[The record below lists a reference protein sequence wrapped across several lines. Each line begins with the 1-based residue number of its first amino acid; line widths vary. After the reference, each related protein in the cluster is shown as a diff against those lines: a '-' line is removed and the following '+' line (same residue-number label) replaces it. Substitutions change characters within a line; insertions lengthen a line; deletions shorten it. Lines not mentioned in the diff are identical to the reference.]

1 MTSVISLEIYFTYGF
16 NNSSN
21 LSTIKLMLKR
31 LDISWKSN
39 HWLRIFSITFS
50 LIICCLFLL
59 VRIPGLELIG
69 ITPNWLLIWLVTW
82 SVKRNLW
89 QSIVA
94 AICLGLIWDSL
105 TGFFPS
111 HILGLIT
118 VALFTSNVYKD
129 RYVKEDVISL
139 TLIIFGM
146 AIINET
152 IIALQYS
159 LQTQIPLIDI
169 WLNYQKNSLTS
180 AIISSLWTPIIYY
193 PLDYILSPL
202 PYEKN

>member
-1 MTSVISLEIYFTYGF
+1 MFKKV
-16 NNSSN
+16 
-21 LSTIKLMLKR
+21 
-31 LDISWKSN
+31 DISWKYN
-39 HWLRIFSITFS
+39 FWLRTFLIVIS
-50 LIICCLFLL
+50 LMICCLLL
-59 VRIPGLELIG
+59 LIRIPGLELIG

-94 AICLGLIWDSL
+94 GISLGMIWDSL

-111 HILGLIT
+111 HILGLVI

-129 RYVKEDVISL
+129 KYVKEDVISL
-139 TLIIFGM
+139 TLIVFGM

-159 LQTQIPLIDI
+159 IQTQIPLIDI

-180 AIISSLWTPIIYY
+180 AIISSLWTPLIYF
-193 PLDYILSPL
+193 PLNYILSPL
-202 PYEKN
+202 PYQEK

>member
-1 MTSVISLEIYFTYGF
+1 
-16 NNSSN
+16 
-21 LSTIKLMLKR
+21 MLKR
-31 LDISWKSN
+31 IDISWKYN
-39 HWLRIFSITFS
+39 LWLRIFLIFFS
-50 LIICCLFLL
+50 LIICCLLL
-59 VRIPGLELIG
+59 LIRIPGLELIG

-82 SVKRNLW
+82 SIKRNLW

-94 AICLGLIWDSL
+94 SICLGLIWDSL

-111 HILGLIT
+111 HILGLVI
-118 VALFTSNVYKD
+118 VSLFTNNIYKD
-129 RYVKEDVISL
+129 KYVKQDIIYL
-139 TLIIFGM
+139 TLIVFGM

-159 LQTQIPLIDI
+159 IQTQIPLIDI

-180 AIISSLWTPIIYY
+180 AIISSLWTPLIYY

-202 PYEKN
+202 PSER

>member
-1 MTSVISLEIYFTYGF
+1 
-16 NNSSN
+16 
-21 LSTIKLMLKR
+21 MLKR
-31 LDISWKSN
+31 IDISWKN
-39 HWLRIFSITFS
+39 NFWVRIFLIIFS
-50 LIICCLFLL
+50 LIISCLFLL

-69 ITPNWLLIWLVTW
+69 ITPNWLLIWLVVW

-89 QSIVA
+89 QSMVA

-105 TGFFPS
+105 TGFLPS
-111 HILGLIT
+111 HILGLMI
-118 VALFTSNVYKD
+118 VALFTSNVYQDK
-129 RYVKEDVISL
+129 YVKEDVISV
-139 TLIIFGM
+139 TLIVFGM

-159 LQTQIPLIDI
+159 FQTQIPLIDI

-180 AIISSLWTPIIYY
+180 AIISSLWTPLIYY

-202 PYEKN
+202 PYEK

>member
-1 MTSVISLEIYFTYGF
+1 
-16 NNSSN
+16 
-21 LSTIKLMLKR
+21 MLKR

-39 HWLRIFSITFS
+39 YWLRIFLIIFS

-59 VRIPGLELIG
+59 IRIPGLELIG
-69 ITPNWLLIWLVTW
+69 ITPNWLLMWLVIW

-111 HILGLIT
+111 HILGLVI
-118 VALFTSNVYKD
+118 VSLFTSNVYGDK
-129 RYVKEDVISL
+129 YIKEDVISL
-139 TLIIFGM
+139 TLIVFGM
-146 AIINET
+146 VIINET

-180 AIISSLWTPIIYY
+180 AIISSLWTPLIYY

-202 PYEKN
+202 PHEKS

>member
-1 MTSVISLEIYFTYGF
+1 MFKKV
-16 NNSSN
+16 
-21 LSTIKLMLKR
+21 
-31 LDISWKSN
+31 DISWKYN
-39 HWLRIFSITFS
+39 FWLRTFFIIIS

-59 VRIPGLELIG
+59 VRISGLELVG

-89 QSIVA
+89 QSLVA
-94 AICLGLIWDSL
+94 GISLGLIWDSL

-111 HILGLIT
+111 HILGLII
-118 VALFTSNVYKD
+118 VSLFTHNVYKD
-129 RYVKEDVISL
+129 KYVKEDVISL
-139 TLIIFGM
+139 TLIVFGM

-159 LQTQIPLIDI
+159 IQTQIPLIDI

-180 AIISSLWTPIIYY
+180 AIISSLWTPLIYY

-202 PYEKN
+202 PFK

>member
-1 MTSVISLEIYFTYGF
+1 MFKKVDRSWKYNFWLRTFLIVISL
-16 NNSSN
+16 
-21 LSTIKLMLKR
+21 M
-31 LDISWKSN
+31 
-39 HWLRIFSITFS
+39 
-50 LIICCLFLL
+50 ICCLLL
-59 VRIPGLELIG
+59 LIRIPGLELIG

-94 AICLGLIWDSL
+94 GICLGMIWDSL

-111 HILGLIT
+111 HILGLVI

-129 RYVKEDVISL
+129 KYVKEDVISL
-139 TLIIFGM
+139 TLIVFGM

-159 LQTQIPLIDI
+159 IQTQISLIDI

-180 AIISSLWTPIIYY
+180 AIISSLWTPLIYF
-193 PLDYILSPL
+193 PLNYILSPL
-202 PYEKN
+202 PYQEK

>member
-1 MTSVISLEIYFTYGF
+1 
-16 NNSSN
+16 
-21 LSTIKLMLKR
+21 MLKR
-31 LDISWKSN
+31 IDISWKN
-39 HWLRIFSITFS
+39 NFWLRSLTIIFS
-50 LIICCLFLL
+50 LIVCCLFLL
-59 VRIPGLELIG
+59 LRIPGLELIG
-69 ITPNWLLIWLVTW
+69 ITPNWLLIWLVVW

-94 AICLGLIWDSL
+94 GICLGLIWDSL

-111 HILGLIT
+111 HILGLIIVT
-118 VALFTSNVYKD
+118 LFTSNVYQDK
-129 RYVKEDVISL
+129 YVKEDVISL
-139 TLIIFGM
+139 TLIVFGM

-159 LQTQIPLIDI
+159 IQTQIPLIDI

-180 AIISSLWTPIIYY
+180 AIISSLWTPLIYY

-202 PYEKN
+202 PHERNR

>member
-1 MTSVISLEIYFTYGF
+1 MFKKV
-16 NNSSN
+16 
-21 LSTIKLMLKR
+21 
-31 LDISWKSN
+31 DISWKYN
-39 HWLRIFSITFS
+39 FWLRALLIILSLIFS
-50 LIICCLFLL
+50 CLFLL
-59 VRIPGLELIG
+59 VRIPGLQLIN
-69 ITPNWLLIWLVTW
+69 ITPNWLLIWLITW
-82 SVKRNLW
+82 NIKRNLW

-94 AICLGLIWDSL
+94 AICLGMIWDSL

-111 HILGLIT
+111 HILGLII
-118 VALFTSNVYKD
+118 VSFFTHNVYQDK
-129 RYVKEDVISL
+129 YVKEDVISI

-159 LQTQIPLIDI
+159 IQTQIPLIDI

-180 AIISSLWTPIIYY
+180 AIISSLWTPLIYY

-202 PYEKN
+202 PYKKY

>member
-1 MTSVISLEIYFTYGF
+1 
-16 NNSSN
+16 
-21 LSTIKLMLKR
+21 MLKR
-31 LDISWKSN
+31 IDISWKYN
-39 HWLRIFSITFS
+39 LWLRIFLIFFS
-50 LIICCLFLL
+50 LIICCLLL
-59 VRIPGLELIG
+59 LIRIPGLELIG
-69 ITPNWLLIWLVTW
+69 ITPNWLLIWLVIW

-89 QSIVA
+89 QSVVG

-111 HILGLIT
+111 HILGLVI
-118 VALFTSNVYKD
+118 VSLFTSNVYGDK
-129 RYVKEDVISL
+129 YVKEDVISL
-139 TLIIFGM
+139 TLIVFGM

-180 AIISSLWTPIIYY
+180 AIISSLWTPLIYY

-202 PYEKN
+202 PYEKS

>member
-1 MTSVISLEIYFTYGF
+1 
-16 NNSSN
+16 
-21 LSTIKLMLKR
+21 MLKR
-31 LDISWKSN
+31 IDHSWKN
-39 HWLRIFSITFS
+39 NFWFQVFLIIFS
-50 LIICCLFLL
+50 LIICCLSLL
-59 VRIPGLELIG
+59 LRIPGMELIG

-89 QSIVA
+89 QSIMA

-105 TGFFPS
+105 TGVFPS
-111 HILGLIT
+111 HILGLVI

-129 RYVKEDVISL
+129 KYVKEDVISL
-139 TLIIFGM
+139 TLIVFGM

-159 LQTQIPLIDI
+159 IQTQIPLIDI

-180 AIISSLWTPIIYY
+180 AIISSLWTPLIYY
-193 PLDYILSPL
+193 PLNYILRPL
-202 PYEKN
+202 PQEKK

>member
-1 MTSVISLEIYFTYGF
+1 MLRRIDINWR
-16 NNSSN
+16 NNF
-21 LSTIKLMLKR
+21 
-31 LDISWKSN
+31 
-39 HWLRIFSITFS
+39 WLRTFLVIFS

-59 VRIPGLELIG
+59 IRIPGLELIG
-69 ITPNWLLIWLVTW
+69 ITPNWLLIWLITW

-105 TGFFPS
+105 TGVFPS
-111 HILGLIT
+111 HILGLII
-118 VALFTSNVYKD
+118 VALFTTNVYGDK
-129 RYVKEDVISL
+129 YIKEDVISL
-139 TLIIFGM
+139 TLIVFGM

-159 LQTQIPLIDI
+159 IQTQIPLIDI

-180 AIISSLWTPIIYY
+180 AIISSLWTPLIYY

-202 PYEKN
+202 PSSFSRN